1 MLLFKPQLI
10 EFSKKK
16 EKFYN
21 IESKVHLMAIFITM
35 KRETVQI
42 DDMCS

>member
-42 DDMCS
+42 DDTCS